1 MRDKE
6 ISSPL
11 RVTGCKG
18 MKSEMAGNIDTLM
31 SDYPESRWLCIEL
44 PVIGYREAWDLQHD
58 LVAARKDKT
67 VDTNVILL
75 LEHSPVF
82 TLGRR
87 GGLDNLRVSEG
98 FLQEAGVGVIQVERG
113 GDITYHGLGQLVV
126 YPIIDLRVARLGV
139 ARYVESLEELMI
151 RTAADWGITAER
163 NPKNNG
169 VWVGNNK
176 LGSIGIAIRKGIC
189 FHGLAL
195 NVNLS
200 LEPFSWINPCGLQNT
215 GMTSMEQEHSRSVS
229 MDQVRQSVKRR
240 LEEVFGVELVPTSLS
255 ELQAVLKN

>member
-1 MRDKE
+1 
-6 ISSPL
+6 
-11 RVTGCKG
+11 
-18 MKSEMAGNIDTLM
+18 M
-31 SDYPESRWLCIEL
+31 SNHPENRWLCVEL
-44 PVIGYREAWDLQHD
+44 PVIEYREAWDLQHD
-58 LVAARKDKT
+58 LVAARKDKI

-75 LEHSPVF
+75 LEHFPVF

-87 GGLDNLRVSEG
+87 GGLDNLRMSED

-126 YPIIDLRVARLGV
+126 YPIIDLGVSRLGV
-139 ARYVESLEELMI
+139 ARYVENLEELMI
-151 RTAADWGITAER
+151 RTAADCGITAER
-163 NPKNNG
+163 NPRNNG

-200 LEPFSWINPCGLQNT
+200 LEPFSWINPCGLYNT
-215 GMTSMEQEHSRSVS
+215 GMTSMERELSRSVS
-229 MDQVRQSVKRR
+229 MDQVRRSVKRH
-240 LEEVFGVELVPTSLS
+240 LEEVFGVELVATSPS
-255 ELQAVLKN
+255 ELRAVLKK

>member
-1 MRDKE
+1 MPKH
-6 ISSPL
+6 
-11 RVTGCKG
+11 
-18 MKSEMAGNIDTLM
+18 
-31 SDYPESRWLCIEL
+31 PENGWLCVEL
-44 PVIGYREAWDLQHD
+44 PVIGYREAWDLQRD

-67 VDTNVILL
+67 VDTNVVLL
-75 LEHSPVF
+75 LEHFPVF

-87 GGLDNLRVSEG
+87 GGLDNLRVSED

-126 YPIIDLRVARLGV
+126 YPIIDLRIARLGV
-139 ARYVESLEELMI
+139 ARYVENLEELMI

-163 NPKNNG
+163 NRKNNG

-195 NVNLS
+195 NVNMS

-215 GMTSMEQEHSRSVS
+215 GMTSMEGEHSRSVS
-229 MDQVRQSVKRR
+229 MDQVRRSVKQH

-255 ELQAVLKN
+255 ELRAVLKRNRQCTTKSPGG